1 MLIVMYAFIVLVL
14 FLYFYIFY
22 TVKRI
27 LMLLMYSA
35 ASS

>member
-14 FLYFYIFY
+14 FLS
-22 TVKRI
+22 VKWI
-27 LMLLMYSA
+27 LMLIMMYSA